1 MYYGIRADFGVS
13 SQLTV
18 RCIAKVADAY
28 KRDKKTLR
36 TFAPVGSVAFD
47 SRILTFD
54 VAAST
59 VAIWTLDGQQTIPF
73 VCGARQRRLLATQQG
88 ESDLAY
94 RDGQWYVCA
103 TCAVQTPT
111 MQVPTGV
118 LGVDL
123 GVTNIAVDSDG
134 EIHRGKAITNIRYRH
149 RSLRNKLQRK
159 GTRGSRRRLRKLA
172 GQERRFATWVNHTLR
187 TKIVAKAEGTTR
199 AISLEDL
206 KGIRTRV
213 TVRRSQRATLQ
224 SWAFFQL
231 RAFIVYKAALA
242 GVDVHLVDPR
252 NTSHLSQVRVYRQG
266 EPQDPSLV
274 CLHTLRVRWPR
285 RCDRCRDYFR
295 QGTRKRAVL
304 LGGRFAC
311 RARAKPPPLGGGGL
325 QPI

>member
-1 MYYGIRADFGVS
+1 MKLTAQLKLRPTPAHADAVRRTLEAANAACDAISRTAWDTQTFRQFALHTLVYYGIRADFGVS

-28 KRDKKTLR
+28 
-36 TFAPVGSVAFD
+36 
-47 SRILTFD
+47 
-54 VAAST
+54 
-59 VAIWTLDGQQTIPF
+59 
-73 VCGARQRRLLATQQG
+73 
-88 ESDLAY
+88 
-94 RDGQWYVCA
+94 
-103 TCAVQTPT
+103 
-111 MQVPTGV
+111 
-118 LGVDL
+118 
-123 GVTNIAVDSDG
+123 
-134 EIHRGKAITNIRYRH
+134 
-149 RSLRNKLQRK
+149 
-159 GTRGSRRRLRKLA
+159 
-172 GQERRFATWVNHTLR
+172 

-304 LGGRFAC
+304 LGVRFAC

-325 QPI
+325 QTAGQEFEPLHWLHSLQQYNAEGRGYP